1 MPLEQQDIE
10 FLERR
15 IEKHIRKHLSEWL
28 SEMSYAKPPQV
39 YEIELRERMI
49 RVEEELKN
57 QRELMMQ
64 FMQQVD
70 KRFEQVDKR
79 FEQVDKRFEQV
90 EQRIDKLSESIY
102 ELTLEIK
109 ESTKRQEVFIRDYVI
124 DRDRH
129 YDQKFARHRNYFL
142 GIVSIV
148 VAIIL
153 KMMGIIELPKD
164 TVTIQ
169 QNRKSEIVKNR

>member
-70 KRFEQVDKR
+70 KRFEQIDKRFEQVNKR
-79 FEQVDKRFEQV
+79 FEQVDKRFEEMNNRLDRFMRWSFATTLTV
-90 EQRIDKLSESIY
+90 GGLIVAAIKL
-102 ELTLEIK
+102 
-109 ESTKRQEVFIRDYVI
+109 
-124 DRDRH
+124 
-129 YDQKFARHRNYFL
+129 
-142 GIVSIV
+142 
-148 VAIIL
+148 
-153 KMMGIIELPKD
+153 LPPF
-164 TVTIQ
+164 
-169 QNRKSEIVKNR
+169 